1 MTILVTGA
9 VGLLGSYL
17 CKQIVSEGH
26 KVIGLSR
33 NWVNEVKYENFK
45 ICVGNILD
53 EPLVYKIIKDNNVKT
68 VFHLAAQMPYTLNNY
83 QLRDINI
90 QGTINVLRAVQQCG
104 VEEFIFASSMGVY
117 SDPPAYLPVDEA
129 HPTQPSSIYGLTK
142 LAGEFACCSYSNLM
156 RVIILR
162 YAGIYG
168 VGMDKTRAIAK
179 FVRCALDNQP
189 LTVFSGGGQSNDFVY
204 VDDAVK
210 GTCLAWN
217 KKESGIYNIGSGQEA
232 PIKDLAYKIVEL
244 TNSKSSVVFSGG
256 ETDRPFRFVLDVTK
270 AHKELGYSPHSL
282 EDGLRLYIED
292 SKQV

>member
-1 MTILVTGA
+1 MSVLVTGSM
-9 VGLLGSYL
+9 GLLGSHL
-17 CKQIVSEGH
+17 CKRLVSEDH

-53 EPLVYKIIKDNNVKT
+53 EQLICKIIKDNNVKT
-68 VFHLAAQMPYTLNNY
+68 VFHLAAQMPYTPNNY
-83 QLRDINI
+83 PLRDVNI

-104 VEEFIFASSMGVY
+104 VEEFIFASSMGIY
-117 SDPPAYLPVDEA
+117 SDPPEYLPVDES
-129 HPTQPSSIYGLTK
+129 HPTHPSSIYGLTK
-142 LAGEFACCSYSNLM
+142 LAGEFACRSYADSM

-162 YAGIYG
+162 YGGIYG
-168 VGMDKTRAIAK
+168 IGMDRTRAIAK

-189 LTVFSGGGQSNDFVY
+189 ITVFSGGEQSNDFMY
-204 VDDAVK
+204 VEDAVE

-217 KKESGIYNIGSGQEA
+217 KKESGIYNIGSGQEV

-244 TNSKSSVVFSGG
+244 TNSKSHIVFSGG
-256 ETDRPFRFVLDVTK
+256 ETDRPFRFVLDITK
-270 AHKELGYSPHSL
+270 ARKELGFSPHSL